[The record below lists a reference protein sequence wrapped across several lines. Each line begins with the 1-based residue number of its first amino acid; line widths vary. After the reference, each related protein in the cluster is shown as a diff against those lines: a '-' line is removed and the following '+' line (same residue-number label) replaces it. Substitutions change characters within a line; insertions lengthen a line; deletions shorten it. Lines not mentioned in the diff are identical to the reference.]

1 MKKLSKTL
9 SLFVAICMLLSL
21 GAFASGEAGSTA
33 SAEPGTVEE
42 APVAYRADG
51 SVAASEYE
59 YLTNYA
65 NRKTPGSIFIG
76 HDMTASGEIELDE
89 TVMGEGYTAV
99 YAHGPEADVTVS
111 GNLTL
116 IDHSEGENASDF
128 SGQGSATVAYDG
140 ANLTLK
146 DLTYYSE
153 GFERGVTVVSQES
166 LVTIQDSDV
175 TVMGANPLT
184 EAYEGYHSSA
194 DQSFMISPPWCLGLY
209 GGGRILN
216 MIGSNPTLV
225 IKDSIL
231 TGGKCWGIL
240 STDSGSNMMINVVDS
255 TLASLPET
263 KGGMDSGWRIFG
275 YDPDAYGSAYGAYY
289 IGNPNQNYY
298 GVTFDGVTYAAII
311 TGAQKG
317 VYTSS
322 KGDID
327 LYDANGNLLETVKGK
342 GQPTVINGVFG
353 FMQHNGIGD
362 GIYVLDGTTIN
373 AADAIVIQKAANGN
387 YVFDN
392 AVLNSEKGVLFQ
404 MMDNDDDSRIGGNPM
419 NVLVGFD
426 ETYSD
431 SKITSHGIGFPGINY
446 DVETKSGGNTVTVTY
461 SNGEYVGDIFNGTGY
476 YGQAGDNLVINLG
489 ENAVLKGDIA
499 LTSTIKGVPYSAEA
513 LEGIQYYGDDIQFVE
528 LSEDGS
534 FNAGNDGTAAY
545 IQITD
550 YTINEYF
557 LQGHVE
563 NKLHFNGV
571 STLAVNVAAGAEW
584 DVAGESL
591 LTSLTIE
598 DGAVVKGTLVSNADG
613 SLTLKAGSD
622 VIPAGTYEGGVAAV
636 EGAGNVGGGVT
647 ADGTLDVAAAAA
659 AIADPGASA
668 EPSGEPAPA
677 PAPASATSSTASI
690 AAILIASSLSSE
702 PSREPSDEPA
712 DDADQTV
719 ISIAGKD
726 YILDVYVID
735 GEEYVKLADL
745 AALFGGEEEAADG
758 DVTWA
763 DYQEYLIEAAGG
775 NAPDLD
781 EFKGQVYSY
790 NSWDEL
796 PMDQGPWDQLFTT
809 LGISTWE
816 EFQAGTIKSSQASG
830 AMA

>member
-1 MKKLSKTL
+1 
-9 SLFVAICMLLSL
+9 
-21 GAFASGEAGSTA
+21 
-33 SAEPGTVEE
+33 
-42 APVAYRADG
+42 
-51 SVAASEYE
+51 
-59 YLTNYA
+59 
-65 NRKTPGSIFIG
+65 
-76 HDMTASGEIELDE
+76 
-89 TVMGEGYTAV
+89 
-99 YAHGPEADVTVS
+99 
-111 GNLTL
+111 
-116 IDHSEGENASDF
+116 
-128 SGQGSATVAYDG
+128 
-140 ANLTLK
+140 
-146 DLTYYSE
+146 
-153 GFERGVTVVSQES
+153 
-166 LVTIQDSDV
+166 
-175 TVMGANPLT
+175 
-184 EAYEGYHSSA
+184 
-194 DQSFMISPPWCLGLY
+194 
-209 GGGRILN
+209 
-216 MIGSNPTLV
+216 
-225 IKDSIL
+225 
-231 TGGKCWGIL
+231 
-240 STDSGSNMMINVVDS
+240 
-255 TLASLPET
+255 
-263 KGGMDSGWRIFG
+263 
-275 YDPDAYGSAYGAYY
+275 
-289 IGNPNQNYY
+289 
-298 GVTFDGVTYAAII
+298 VTYAAII

-392 AVLNSEKGVLFQ
+392 AVLNSAKGVLFQ

-446 DVETKSGGNTVTVTY
+446 DVETKSGGNTVTVSY

-499 LTSTIKGVPYSAEA
+499 LTSTIKGIPYSEEA
-513 LEGIQYYGDDIQFVE
+513 LKGIEYYGDDIQFVE

-598 DGAVVKGTLVSNADG
+598 DGAVVKGALVANADG
-613 SLTLKAGSD
+613 SLTLKAGND

-659 AIADPGASA
+659 AIADDGNAPASA
-668 EPSGEPAPA
+668 EPSAEP
-677 PAPASATSSTASI
+677 TSTASI
-690 AAILIASSLSSE
+690 ATILIASSLSAE
-702 PSREPSDEPA
+702 PSREPSGEPSGEA
-712 DDADQTV
+712 DDASETV
-719 ISIAGKD
+719 ITIGGKD
-726 YILDVYVID
+726 YVLDVYVID
-735 GEEYVKLADL
+735 GEEYVKLSDL
-745 AALFGGEEEAADG
+745 ASLFGGEEEAAAG

-775 NAPDLD
+775 NAPNLD
-781 EFKGQVYSY
+781 EFKGQVYAI
-790 NSWDEL
+790 NSWDEMPL
-796 PMDQGPWDQLFTT
+796 DQSPWDMLFTT
-809 LGISTWE
+809 VGVSTWD
-816 EFQAGTIKSSQASG
+816 EFQAGQAKTSQVVG